1 MGIKCRVI
9 PTSCQDK
16 VLICMGYKVRYI
28 RFLKYLK
35 FFFFV
40 KMFNFANFDILLV
53 LSQDNGMLNPCL
65 LLSTS

>member
-1 MGIKCRVI
+1 MSCYSHILSGQSADLHGIQSQI
-9 PTSCQDK
+9 YK
-16 VLICMGYKVRYI
+16 VLKV
-28 RFLKYLK
+28 LKV
-35 FFFFV
+35 FFFV